1 MHHCTTSTPTA
12 LLQGMNTD
20 LALNF
25 ARMTL
30 TMDAT
35 DNSST
40 CLAAQSCLPLGGHSV
55 LATLPPL
62 PPPANSSG
70 GTPAAAA
77 AADLPALWVLA
88 QVDTAALFHEAAV
101 GADAPVSG
109 LIAMLAAAEAL
120 GSSNATA
127 ALAAAGAR
135 YQRRLVFAALAGEPW
150 GMMGSKR
157 LLWELSTAASN
168 SSLAGLGLTNGSLAG
183 VLEVDQVGRARQP
196 SGAVQLF
203 AHSPAGGPPADFLAA
218 LQAAAANSSQGGGPA
233 SVSVAA
239 ASAAAPGLPPT
250 ASAGSFVRVGGASV
264 PAVLL
269 SGFDAAFQGSTY
281 HTQYDTLETVDADS
295 IAATAVVLAR
305 AAHALA
311 LSGGNGS
318 AAPNVPLPVDYAAVR
333 GTVDALMQV
342 GDAGTGRGSHVARFA
357 RFGCLCLSSLPPRA
371 RAYLAPLPPPPAT
384 SRLPSV
390 PAEQHHGP
398 QLPAGQAD
406 DDCNCRRQGV
416 TLHRHPAH
424 PHGR

>member
-1 MHHCTTSTPTA
+1 MLYAAERCRGLRFPPLSPQRLPGPPLCTTAPTSTPTA

-30 TMDAT
+30 TMDAS
-35 DNSST
+35 DNSSA

-88 QVDTAALFHEAAV
+88 QADTAALFHEAAV

-109 LIAMLAAAEAL
+109 LIAMLAAAEVL

-183 VLEVDQVGRARQP
+183 VLEVDQVGRARQL

-218 LQAAAANSSQGGGPA
+218 LQAAAANSSQGGSPA

-318 AAPNVPLPVDYAAVR
+318 AAPDVPLPVDYAAVR
-333 GTVDALMQV
+333 GTVDALTQV
-342 GDAGTGRGSHVARFA
+342 CDAGKWQRQ
-357 RFGCLCLSSLPPRA
+357 
-371 RAYLAPLPPPPAT
+371 
-384 SRLPSV
+384 PS
-390 PAEQHHGP
+390 
-398 QLPAGQAD
+398 
-406 DDCNCRRQGV
+406 
-416 TLHRHPAH
+416 
-424 PHGR
+424 